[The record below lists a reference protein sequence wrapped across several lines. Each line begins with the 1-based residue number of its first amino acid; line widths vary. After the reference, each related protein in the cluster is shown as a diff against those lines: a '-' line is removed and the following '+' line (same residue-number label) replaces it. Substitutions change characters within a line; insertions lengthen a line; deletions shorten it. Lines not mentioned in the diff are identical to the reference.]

1 VSERIISIFKE
12 KRPMIE
18 DNNID
23 KGQIHHF
30 VMFWLKPQLT
40 KAQITEFANF
50 FESLKPIKYIKTL
63 NYGLAANT
71 PVRPV
76 TDNSFTYSLTITFAN
91 IDDHNA
97 YQEDKT
103 HLDAVE
109 KFSKNWYRVVVH
121 DTVIS

>member
-1 VSERIISIFKE
+1 MIYIFSE
-12 KRPMIE
+12 KRTMIE
-18 DNNID
+18 TQTAD
-23 KGQIHHF
+23 KGQIQHF

-40 KAQITEFANF
+40 KTEIADFANF

-91 IDDHNA
+91 IADHNA